1 MRSPAIATAI
11 AVFSVTLTAGCLR
24 HIVADVPEN
33 VMSSPGAETWGVAWL
48 KSHEGYAVTSTSKLN
63 GHSSLHEMPTVILES
78 GRSENWEWR
87 VMTVPAL
94 DTQWKAFQAEQ
105 HTQKVEK
112 EAQQSGNWL
121 HTVLTWNLAFER
133 AHRAATYLLGR
144 EPLALHATLLLLPDG
159 VSYDSKITER
169 RSDAVPLTLAFYWTK
184 SNPTDF
190 LGAVSTTMYEYQ
202 HLLVDDGIIAPMG
215 DGLGNQTAN
224 DEARSQCWS
233 DSTLLALIAGSSSH
247 MEWKLSNAQAAA
259 ALLER
264 SEQVSRTAENSG
276 DDRSNDGGIPFSE
289 AYMWGRFFEVQSIAA
304 YFRVKNIPSTRVEA
318 KDLTRI
324 SSVMSV
330 CRAMTLAPADVTNG
344 GYPTSQIKY
353 APYFPAQV
361 SSVEVNP

>member
-1 MRSPAIATAI
+1 
-11 AVFSVTLTAGCLR
+11 
-24 HIVADVPEN
+24 
-33 VMSSPGAETWGVAWL
+33 
-48 KSHEGYAVTSTSKLN
+48 
-63 GHSSLHEMPTVILES
+63 
-78 GRSENWEWR
+78 
-87 VMTVPAL
+87 
-94 DTQWKAFQAEQ
+94 
-105 HTQKVEK
+105 
-112 EAQQSGNWL
+112 
-121 HTVLTWNLAFER
+121 
-133 AHRAATYLLGR
+133 
-144 EPLALHATLLLLPDG
+144 
-159 VSYDSKITER
+159 
-169 RSDAVPLTLAFYWTK
+169 
-184 SNPTDF
+184 
-190 LGAVSTTMYEYQ
+190 
-202 HLLVDDGIIAPMG
+202 
-215 DGLGNQTAN
+215 
-224 DEARSQCWS
+224 
-233 DSTLLALIAGSSSH
+233 